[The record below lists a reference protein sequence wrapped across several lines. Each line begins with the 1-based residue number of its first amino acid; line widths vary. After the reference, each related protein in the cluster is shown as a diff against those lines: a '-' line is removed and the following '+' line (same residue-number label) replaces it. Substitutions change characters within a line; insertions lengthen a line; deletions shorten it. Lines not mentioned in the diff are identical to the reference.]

1 MISIGTMKVSLHIN
15 NFCHNSTIIRII
27 PTLEENNSQII
38 VHIFFFFFDN
48 FTTNVFFK
56 TEHVTKD
63 MHQILMK
70 KAILLL
76 LVA

>member
-38 VHIFFFFFDN
+38 VHIFFFFDN